1 MTFPSFSPRC
11 AFAAVFALML
21 LSITPSWG
29 QRSGSK
35 STKIDITTLPT
46 VPESIVDKVA
56 FFVHADPNFFTLDD
70 LRRYGGNIKIIK
82 AGERLENMKYFSLGR
97 EVSIVD
103 DMPTCVVD
111 VALGPETYPE
121 PQVKSASQKNTD
133 AKTYYA
139 VIDHNMPVRV
149 TISDGNGNVL
159 DGYEINTNNSIQ
171 YGNEKISTM
180 ESGPLGGFSYTAG
193 RLSFSSPMEVRNQ
206 LRSYEG
212 QRFVRR
218 KAVLMQ
224 LSKVID
230 EMEERLFFIE
240 TKHDIEIFVGK
251 GKHDYTPLETA
262 QAEALEAFKTGNFD
276 ALSGPMD
283 VWAAWAQEVDFTD
296 KKAKVTKK
304 VATGLHLNLAVSHL
318 YRDEF
323 AECAQAISAA
333 RGLAVGENANLA
345 KCDELLNR
353 LMKRRRWTVANPDFV
368 MPSEDVVEREKA
380 PDFKSAIGKRSQNR
394 DVAMILPGDRYMEM
408 GDVLAR
414 WQSEFVAGSAEAS
427 ASEAAE
433 MTMSQRLGAR
443 LTNTLGG
450 VSLALS
456 PLIDSDLVGQPMPAE
471 VLAIPKLVN
480 LDISGMKMGALPEN
494 IDELNMLQTLIVS
507 GNELNELP
515 ASLANIPTLKR
526 VVARNNNL
534 TGIPEGM
541 ENLTELK
548 TIDVKGNPFD
558 DGAKVQTIR
567 RFGEDVKI
575 KVD

>member
-1 MTFPSFSPRC
+1 
-11 AFAAVFALML
+11 ML

-82 AGERLENMKYFSLGR
+82 AGERLENMRYFSLGR

-121 PQVKSASQKNTD
+121 PQVKSASQKNSD
-133 AKTYYA
+133 AKTYFA

-206 LRSYEG
+206 LRGYEG

-251 GKHDYTPLETA
+251 GKHDYTPLEAA

-368 MPSEDVVEREKA
+368 MPSEDEVEREKA

-394 DVAMILPGDRYMEM
+394 DVAMILPGDRYLEM

-450 VSLALS
+450 VSLALN

-534 TGIPEGM
+534 TSIPEGM